1 MKIKEEL
8 RELRKALRGYELMI
22 IDSKEERDIL
32 TKEIGKMIEQKWF
45 IQNKISLLTKKGGK

>member
-32 TKEIGKMIEQKWF
+32 TKEIGKMIGQKWF
-45 IQNKISLLTKKGGK
+45 IQNKISLLTKGGEK